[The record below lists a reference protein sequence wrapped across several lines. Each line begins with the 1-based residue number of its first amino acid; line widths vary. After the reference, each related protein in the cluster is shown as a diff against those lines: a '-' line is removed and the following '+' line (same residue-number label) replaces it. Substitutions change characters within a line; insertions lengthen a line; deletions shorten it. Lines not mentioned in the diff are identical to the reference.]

1 MNVAIEKIDR
11 LIIHNVGNKS
21 YGEGIKFSQDETN
34 FDNSESNILKLIQNV
49 FKFDS
54 LYEFYFTHDLN
65 LNPVYKLV
73 NVLFEDNTKFLEV
86 SQTLVSHLYNQSTH
100 PKIKGGDF
108 YVIYLKDCIIN
119 DEIVDGIAI
128 LKSENKD
135 TFLNVKS
142 NSNGFELES
151 LLGMNINK
159 LDKGCLIFNTDKEK
173 GYLLSVIDNTN
184 KTSDAQYWF
193 DNFLSVRE
201 RKNEY
206 YNTQNVL
213 SLCKSFISQELSN
226 EFEIKKTD
234 QVDLLNKSALFFKE
248 KDVFE
253 FNEFANEVIKEPE
266 YIESF
271 NKFKTN
277 FEKEKNIEVQD
288 NFTISDIATK
298 KQARIFKSVLKLDK
312 NFHIYIHGKKELIE
326 KGVDKNGKK
335 FYKIYFEEES

>member
-108 YVIYLKDCIIN
+108 YVIYLKDCIID

-135 TFLNVKS
+135 VFLNIKS
-142 NSNGFELES
+142 ISNGFELES
-151 LLGMNINK
+151 LLGISIDK
-159 LDKGCLIFNTDKEK
+159 LDKGCLIFNTNKEN
-173 GYLLSVIDNTN
+173 GFLLSVIDNTN
-184 KTSDAQYWF
+184 KGSDAQYWF
-193 DNFLSVRE
+193 DNFLSVKE
-201 RKNEY
+201 RKDEY

-213 SLCKSFISQELSN
+213 SMCKDFISKELSN
-226 EFEIKKTD
+226 KFEIKKTD
-234 QVDLLNKSALFFKE
+234 QADLLNKSVAFFKE
-248 KDVFE
+248 ENIFE
-253 FNEFANEVIKEPE
+253 FNKFANEVIENPE
-266 YIESF
+266 YIDSF
-271 NKFKTN
+271 NTFKTN
-277 FEKEKNIEVQD
+277 YEKEKNVDVLD
-288 NFTISDIATK
+288 NFEISERATK
-298 KQARIFKSVLKLDK
+298 KQARFFKSVLKLDK

-326 KGVDKNGKK
+326 KGIDEKGKK
-335 FYKIYFEEES
+335 YYKIYYEEES

>member
-1 MNVAIEKIDR
+1 MNVALEKIEK
-11 LIIHNVGNKS
+11 LIIHTVGNKS
-21 YGEGIKFSQDETN
+21 YEEGVKFSQEETN
-34 FDNSESNILKLIQNV
+34 FDNSESNVLKLIQNV

-54 LYEFYFTHDLN
+54 LYEFCFTHDLS

-73 NVLFEDNTKFLEV
+73 NILFEDNTKFVEV
-86 SQTLVSHLYNQSTH
+86 SQSLVSHLYNQSTH

-135 TFLNVKS
+135 TFLNIKP

-173 GYLLSVIDNTN
+173 GYLLSVVDNKN
-184 KTSDAQYWF
+184 KSSDAQYWF
-193 DNFLSVRE
+193 DNFLSVKE

-248 KDVFE
+248 KDIFE
-253 FNEFANEVIKEPE
+253 FDEFAKEVIKEPE

-277 FEKEKNIEVQD
+277 FEKEKNVEVQD
-288 NFTISDIATK
+288 NFIISDVATK

-326 KGVDKNGKK
+326 KGVDDNGKK